1 VAIHRRRIID
11 AVAAEVFVGKKAEL
25 KKKGIKVVD
34 KTK

>member
-1 VAIHRRRIID
+1 MIYVID
-11 AVAAEVFVGKKAEL
+11 AAAAEGIASKEAEL